1 MGRSLREGVRLG
13 ALADACLVVGPP
25 ALYLLV
31 FLAPSETRLALS
43 LSHAA
48 PSFYSLYT
56 SHFVHFTVAHLTAN
70 VVGYLIATIVGY
82 LLARTAGARGRY
94 RIALFVIVTVLPPV
108 LSVLNLAISRPSI
121 GYGASGVVMGTV
133 GLVPVFVFVYLHHRP
148 RIGSSVEDAPVLFF
162 CGFAVV
168 GVSAPIG
175 WLGVGISAAAL
186 LSAVLYGIDVRIDFG
201 SLAALPPGHL
211 ELLVAGV
218 IIGVGYP
225 AVAFPSDPYVQ
236 GGLVNLYVHLLGY
249 AFGFIP
255 AYLTPSVG
263 SNVLVTVS
271 KAWRPSDSSI
281 EDGR

>member
-1 MGRSLREGVRLG
+1 MRLG

-31 FLAPSETRLALS
+31 FLAPTETRVALALS
-43 LSHAA
+43 HTA

-70 VVGYLIATIVGY
+70 VVGYLIATTVGY
-82 LLARTAGARGRY
+82 LLARTARARGRY

-121 GYGASGVVMGTV
+121 GYGASGVVMGAV
-133 GLVPVFVFVYLHHRP
+133 GLVPVFMFVYLHHQS
-148 RIGSSVEDAPVLFF
+148 GVGGSVEDAPILFF

-175 WLGVGISAAAL
+175 WLGVGVSAAAL
-186 LSAVLYGIDVRIDFG
+186 LSAALYGIDIRIDLR
-201 SLAALPPGHL
+201 SLVALPPGHL

-225 AVAFPSDPYVQ
+225 AVAFPSNPYVQ

-263 SNVLVTVS
+263 SNVLTGVS
-271 KAWRPSDSSI
+271 KAWRPSDSAV
-281 EDGR
+281 EDGE